1 MAESKLI
8 TIIGGGV
15 IGCAIAYEIARK
27 TNHEV
32 ALVDKQPI
40 TRAKN
45 QSSHNSGV
53 IHAGIYYS
61 KHQMPL
67 KAELCVRGNQ
77 MLYAFCAKHGIP
89 HKKTGKLIVAT
100 NQQEEQYL
108 DDVERIARENGAP
121 IQRLTAEEAR
131 RYEPNVNVSAAL
143 LAPTSGIVY
152 TPAFME
158 KLFYL
163 LKGSDNV
170 YGDMLNTSGG
180 YEVLEIKPKGSKF
193 EVTATINA
201 RGDVTSWDTDVV
213 INSAGLY
220 SDEIA
225 KMINLESSYEI
236 DPVRGEAYRF
246 YKTKR
251 DDIWH
256 EGLNVYPAPYG
267 MYEDG
272 TRARVEFDEFQK
284 LLEAGDVFKTVGVH
298 LTPTF
303 EMDPKTGECLY
314 DEGTGEYALGKT
326 VTVGPAFVGGV
337 EKDDYMTSV
346 PSKFFFDNV
355 HDFFPN
361 LVGRGSEDGDLQLYD
376 AGIMARLKG
385 HLDYVMEHDKKY
397 ENFYNLLGMD
407 SPGLTSS
414 FAIAERIVEQYV
426 KGL

>member
-15 IGCAIAYEIARK
+15 IGCAIAYAIARR
-27 TNHEV
+27 TNHQI
-32 ALVDKQPI
+32 ALLDKQAI

-61 KHQMPL
+61 QHQMPL
-67 KAELCVRGNQ
+67 KAELCVRGNE
-77 MLYAFCAKHGIP
+77 MLYAFCAEHGIP
-89 HKKTGKLIVAT
+89 HRKTGKLIVAT
-100 NQQEEQYL
+100 NRQEKLYL

-121 IQRLTAEEAR
+121 IERLTAEEAK

-152 TPAFME
+152 TPALME
-158 KLFYL
+158 KLFHQ
-163 LKGSDNV
+163 LKGCDNV
-170 YGDMLNTSGG
+170 YGDLLNTNGG
-180 YEVLEIKPKGSKF
+180 YEVLDIKPKGSKF
-193 EVTATINA
+193 EITTRTTDASKRI
-201 RGDVTSWDTDVV
+201 DSWETDVV

-225 KMINLESSYEI
+225 KMINLKSPYEI

-251 DDIWH
+251 PEIWH

-284 LLEAGDVFKTVGVH
+284 LLEASEVFKTVGVH

-303 EMDPKTGECLY
+303 ELDTR
-314 DEGTGEYALGKT
+314 TGEYVLGKT
-326 VTVGPAFVGGV
+326 VTVGPAFVGNVGK
-337 EKDDYMTSV
+337 EDYNPTM
-346 PSKFFFDNV
+346 PPEFFFDNV
-355 HDFFPN
+355 IDFFPN
-361 LVGRGSEDGDLQLYD
+361 LVGRGSEDGDLQPHD

-414 FAIAERIVEQYV
+414 FAIAEKIVEQYV
-426 KGL
+426 MGL